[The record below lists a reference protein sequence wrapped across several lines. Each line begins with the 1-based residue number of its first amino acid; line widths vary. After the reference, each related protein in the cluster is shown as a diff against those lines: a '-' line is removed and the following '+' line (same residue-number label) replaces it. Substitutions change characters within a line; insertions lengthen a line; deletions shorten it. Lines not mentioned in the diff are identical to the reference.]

1 MCRPIRLRLTLFVAL
16 LLAWPCTASLPE
28 IQLLSERH
36 RTEWNWVEYRLFLAN
51 QTDRSIL
58 NPEIRYFA
66 RNSWRDYCE
75 ERNDSTCNRVHYGL
89 TPADSVLTGAI
100 DYVSFPFSGKI
111 STLSTDDF
119 TVLKIR
125 LSGLFPPND
134 TLQVNFRI
142 YRKDWA
148 KWSDSKNYSH
158 QKNSNILEPNH
169 FMAVYDLSHNLLWG
183 SDPVYGSQKTD
194 KILWSER
201 GKNFVIEKFVSGDED
216 SLSGRFWL
224 LKDTPL
230 TSKERTL
237 LENVGVR
244 KLSASAYQ
252 GKSLI
257 LCQAISPISK
267 KTLDSLVSGFFNAFG
282 VDNSTELTLRLSD
295 QELGRDTL
303 ELEIGCWAD
312 VSMTECSQIVKTCG
326 GSNVEI
332 DRTVVLSDF
341 PFGRVSCLTGHTDL
355 NSVSVVRYGAPTN
368 DVGRQA
374 THIAELQND
383 SIWKKALQEPFPTL
397 EWLND
402 AEYTGEGIV
411 VGVYDAGV
419 DFSHPDFNEDSAG
432 VKIKRILRPD
442 ENFSGKKNGL
452 GNSKHGTHVAGIIGG
467 NGAASKYQYR
477 GIAPK
482 VHFFSKG
489 SRSNQQVG
497 HVVNHSHTYMEKDH
511 PFNYYGENHQ
521 NIDSWIFTAWKD
533 TTSKGDTLSKLYIAA
548 AGNNG
553 INSQKPNNPN
563 DYSYQRG
570 YHSILYNSKNTLVVG
585 NHSSLTGIR
594 NGSSSM
600 GPTWDGRIKPD
611 VMAPGSTAEY
621 SFGIEKPFVAYF
633 DQLKLFRENSDKPYF
648 IIDLSSLPTPSEQFV
663 SSLEKIADS
672 EANGGFALKWSD
684 FRPSESSSYATW
696 RLSELG
702 IDSLPIRKNDIFEFR
717 VKFGENI
724 SQAYLNGMLYLS
736 SSPGGF
742 YELYSYQSVGIR
754 WNLTEK
760 YQTLRFKWSKNS
772 ISTRYL
778 RFDFSYDRG
787 IMSSVPCDASNGE
800 CYAEDAGT
808 SMSAPFVSGIAALMY
823 QRYAQKTGQ
832 PLNENSMRNST
843 VKAIL
848 IHTAEDMTDT
858 IGFARGPATD
868 ISSTENDGTVHVVKF
883 GKGPDFAT
891 GWGRV
896 NGKEALAV
904 VEDYNR
910 ETQKFDR
917 FREFELE
924 HGKEIRWNFDVPE
937 RQHALRTTVVWDDAP
952 GSKSLDFIVSSN
964 TCLSPKLQNDLDLY
978 LISPSGK
985 YYFPWRL
992 EPLPTKNIN
1001 SDGSLSDDP
1010 EIRSG
1015 LELIR
1020 ESDIRDAERY
1030 CRKNDELR
1038 HECFDHLNN
1047 VEVVDVEN
1055 PESGTWQAVVRGTSI
1070 QEGNNSDGNAQVA
1083 SIVNDFALYES
1094 SCQIV
1099 HPYAPQSHLECEY
1112 GLGSNLENFVTF
1124 GEKTFVGSGD
1134 SIALYNADNELLGIY
1149 TGSALAGK
1157 RLRVKSSKIK
1167 VVLDSDNDGVQGYG
1181 FEISRIERIPIPFLP
1196 LLFQSTQKK
1205 NRR

>member
-1 MCRPIRLRLTLFVAL
+1 
-16 LLAWPCTASLPE
+16 
-28 IQLLSERH
+28 
-36 RTEWNWVEYRLFLAN
+36 
-51 QTDRSIL
+51 
-58 NPEIRYFA
+58 
-66 RNSWRDYCE
+66 
-75 ERNDSTCNRVHYGL
+75 
-89 TPADSVLTGAI
+89 
-100 DYVSFPFSGKI
+100 
-111 STLSTDDF
+111 
-119 TVLKIR
+119 
-125 LSGLFPPND
+125 
-134 TLQVNFRI
+134 
-142 YRKDWA
+142 
-148 KWSDSKNYSH
+148 
-158 QKNSNILEPNH
+158 
-169 FMAVYDLSHNLLWG
+169 
-183 SDPVYGSQKTD
+183 
-194 KILWSER
+194 
-201 GKNFVIEKFVSGDED
+201 
-216 SLSGRFWL
+216 
-224 LKDTPL
+224 
-230 TSKERTL
+230 
-237 LENVGVR
+237 
-244 KLSASAYQ
+244 
-252 GKSLI
+252 
-257 LCQAISPISK
+257 
-267 KTLDSLVSGFFNAFG
+267 
-282 VDNSTELTLRLSD
+282 
-295 QELGRDTL
+295 
-303 ELEIGCWAD
+303 
-312 VSMTECSQIVKTCG
+312 
-326 GSNVEI
+326 
-332 DRTVVLSDF
+332 
-341 PFGRVSCLTGHTDL
+341 
-355 NSVSVVRYGAPTN
+355 
-368 DVGRQA
+368 
-374 THIAELQND
+374 
-383 SIWKKALQEPFPTL
+383 
-397 EWLND
+397 
-402 AEYTGEGIV
+402 
-411 VGVYDAGV
+411 
-419 DFSHPDFNEDSAG
+419 
-432 VKIKRILRPD
+432 
-442 ENFSGKKNGL
+442 
-452 GNSKHGTHVAGIIGG
+452 
-467 NGAASKYQYR
+467 
-477 GIAPK
+477 
-482 VHFFSKG
+482 
-489 SRSNQQVG
+489 
-497 HVVNHSHTYMEKDH
+497 MEKDH

-1094 SCQIV
+1094 SCQIL

-1112 GLGSNLENFVTF
+1112 VLGSNLENFVTF